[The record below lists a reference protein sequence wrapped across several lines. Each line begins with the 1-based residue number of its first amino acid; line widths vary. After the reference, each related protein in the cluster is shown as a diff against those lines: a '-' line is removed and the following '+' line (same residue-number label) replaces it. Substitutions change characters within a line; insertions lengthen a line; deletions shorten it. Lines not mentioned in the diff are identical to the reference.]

1 MTSAISL
8 GDEAPNFDLS
18 STEGCVLMLR
28 DEVIRTAVVLYF
40 FADPESDRVERDLSA
55 LSRRRDGLARLRT
68 KVLAVA
74 PLPMARLL
82 GLQRSLDLR
91 FPLLRD
97 DRDFSRLYG
106 VAAAAEGQPPAPAL
120 VVVDRRQRVRWLAN
134 PVAGAADALP
144 QIEKLLAALPS
155 PTASYPRRVVNRL
168 VDRWVN

>member
-1 MTSAISL
+1 MAVAVTV

-28 DEVIRTAVVLYF
+28 DEVIRTAAVLYF
-40 FADPESDRVERDLSA
+40 FADPESDRVERDLRA
-55 LSRRRDGLARLRT
+55 LSRHRDALARLRA

-74 PLPMARLL
+74 PLPMDRLL

-106 VAAAAEGQPPAPAL
+106 VAAEEGKPPAPAL
-120 VVVDRRQRVRWLAN
+120 VVVDRRQQVRWLAN
-134 PVAGAADALP
+134 PVTGAADALP
-144 QIEKLLAALPS
+144 QVEKLLAALPS